1 MENPAPTKSNLMNA
15 KSSLILSVNGF
26 ELLDKKRNVLI
37 REIMN
42 NIDRAERLQKEEEKV
57 FNSAYEAL
65 IKAVTTSGLAAVEDI
80 ALGMQREMSFDIIF
94 KSIMGVEIPHIKY
107 NRMRIKTQYGFYKS
121 NSAVDI
127 AFESFIEA
135 MSLIYEL
142 AEVENTIYRLAM
154 ELKKTQK
161 RANALE
167 NIQIPK
173 LKGIIKYI
181 GEVLEE
187 KEREDFFRLKV
198 IKHKKA

>member
-107 NRMRIKTQYGFYKS
+107 NRMKIKTQYGFYKS
-121 NSAVDI
+121 NSAVDM

>member
-80 ALGMQREMSFDIIF
+80 ALGMQRKMSFDIIF

-107 NRMRIKTQYGFYKS
+107 NRMKIKTQYGFYKS
-121 NSAVDI
+121 NSAVDM